1 MKRDVARV
9 TRVLSLSLWDIVNL
23 DVTIFVL
30 VNLDVPSNLDVANNS
45 VLNLDVANNSVVKF
59 RRTQQFSVKFRRSQ
73 STNRCNSVYRSSD
86 ICCMRNAHRAPGIA
100 IRLIRSVESLAFSC
114 CREITSCR
122 LATSRLRRSVGSASC
137 AGADH
142 QTHGGGC
149 CGQLWAPK
157 FLENPKY
164 V

>member
-1 MKRDVARV
+1 MVRSSGSLAYCHARGV
-9 TRVLSLSLWDIVNL
+9 FSGDIVNL

-73 STNRCNSVYRSSD
+73 STNRCNSVYSD

-100 IRLIRSVESLAFSC
+100 IRLIRSAESLAFSC

-122 LATSRLRRSVGSASC
+122 LATSRLRRSVGSAHE
-137 AGADH
+137 AL
-142 QTHGGGC
+142 T
-149 CGQLWAPK
+149 LTLTP
-157 FLENPKY
+157 NP
-164 V
+164 